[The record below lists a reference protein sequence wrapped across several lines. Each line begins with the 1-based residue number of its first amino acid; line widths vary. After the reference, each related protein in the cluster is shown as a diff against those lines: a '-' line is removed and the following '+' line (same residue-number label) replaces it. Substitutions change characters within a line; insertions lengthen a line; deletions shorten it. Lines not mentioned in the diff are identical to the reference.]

1 MKYGYIKAKEEISI
15 RSLILNA
22 RKPSPITL

>member
-1 MKYGYIKAKEEISI
+1 MKYGYIKTKEEISI

-22 RKPSPITL
+22 RKSPLMML